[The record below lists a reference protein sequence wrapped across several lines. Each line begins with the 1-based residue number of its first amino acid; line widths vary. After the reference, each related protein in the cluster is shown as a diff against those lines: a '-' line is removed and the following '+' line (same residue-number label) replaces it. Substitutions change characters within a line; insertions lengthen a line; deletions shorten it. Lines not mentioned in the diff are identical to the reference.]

1 MGVHDRVKEQAVIRG
16 CDRSIGAYRHTEA
29 MTMLEINGGAP
40 AVAPADG
47 DHACRLAPQAFGAL
61 EVDGQQRY
69 KD

>member
-1 MGVHDRVKEQAVIRG
+1 
-16 CDRSIGAYRHTEA
+16 